1 MTTTTLTTYYCQFC
15 DTVANFFKNRAA
27 AYRHKQTVNK
37 GVAQL
42 RAMSDIELK
51 DIGLCRG
58 DIHYIANKHYDDI
71 IERMNGKKVP
81 LYDKMPEG
89 ILDI

>member
-27 AYRHKQTVNK
+27 TYRHKQTVNK

-58 DIHYIANKHYDDI
+58 DIPAVASGDYV
-71 IERMNGKKVP
+71 RP
-81 LYDKMPEG
+81 SSW
-89 ILDI
+89 

>member
-15 DTVANFFKNRAA
+15 DTIANFFNARVESF
-27 AYRHKQTVNK
+27 RHRQTVNK

-42 RAMSDIELK
+42 NAMSDIELK

-58 DIHYIANKHYDDI
+58 DIPSIARGDYV
-71 IERMNGKKVP
+71 RP
-81 LYDKMPEG
+81 SSW
-89 ILDI
+89 